1 MKAKK
6 NAKRVQHGNRIH
18 DVFEKLWIT
27 QLHVLLSCKRQSL
40 QVLPKIAH
48 NVSSPNLTSVI
59 KGYIEITRKQI
70 TRLEEIFKT
79 RNISARGKKSIATEE
94 LLDESQHVIEITIT
108 GPVRD
113 AGVIASVQKIIHYQT
128 SAYNTLANWSHILG
142 EDRSA
147 NMLGLALAEET
158 EADRLLTHA
167 AHITINY
174 DAAIDENKKIITSH
188 YNLKL

>member
-1 MKAKK
+1 MKTKK
-6 NAKRVQHGNRIH
+6 NVKRVQHGNRIH
-18 DVFEKLWIT
+18 HVFEKLWIT
-27 QLHVLLSCKRQSL
+27 QLRVLLSCKHQSI

-79 RNISARGKKSIATEE
+79 INISARDKKSIATEG
-94 LLDESQHVIEITIT
+94 LLDESQHVIESTIT
-108 GPVRD
+108 GPVRG

-128 SAYNTLANWSHILG
+128 SAYNTLANWSRILG

-158 EADRLLTHA
+158 EADRLLTCR
-167 AHITINY
+167 TYNY
-174 DAAIDENKKIITSH
+174 
-188 YNLKL
+188 